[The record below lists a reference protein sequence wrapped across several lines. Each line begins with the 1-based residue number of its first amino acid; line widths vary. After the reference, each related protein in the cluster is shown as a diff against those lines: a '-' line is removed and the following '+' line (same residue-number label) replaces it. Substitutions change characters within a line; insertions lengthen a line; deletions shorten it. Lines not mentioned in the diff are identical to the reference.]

1 MQRSRPVDSVRPVL
15 HLPLIVPHILRQ
27 LQRGKGNRG
36 DVRYSTEKLISE
48 GFKFHLGVEGAVKQI
63 ISTLGPKQL

>member
-1 MQRSRPVDSVRPVL
+1 MFQRVCQSKVR